1 MTVTEFYLLKG
12 VVCMNTAT
20 IIKYPVCRTRDLDS
34 MYDPVKTDVVRF
46 RVTEPE
52 KVFLKSLSDKLG
64 VSMSKLIMDTVM
76 EVWKNEAI

>member
-1 MTVTEFYLLKG
+1 
-12 VVCMNTAT
+12 MNTAT
-20 IIKYPVCRTRDLDS
+20 VVNYPVCRTRDLDS

-76 EVWKNEAI
+76 EVWKNETF